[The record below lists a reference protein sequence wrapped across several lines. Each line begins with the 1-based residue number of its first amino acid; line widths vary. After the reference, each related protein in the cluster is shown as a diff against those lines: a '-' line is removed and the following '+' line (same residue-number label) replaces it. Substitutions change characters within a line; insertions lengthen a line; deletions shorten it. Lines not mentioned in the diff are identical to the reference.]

1 MSGILPLDTSP
12 GLGGGLSLRIPPH
25 GRSERCHGLARGA
38 PRMLIAAVLA
48 GYHKILS
55 PALPRACRFYPSCS
69 VYTAEA
75 IQRHGTIKGIRLGL
89 CRLGRCHPWSG
100 GGYDPVK

>member
-1 MSGILPLDTSP
+1 MSGILPFDTSP
-12 GLGGGLSLRIPPH
+12 GLGRGLSLRIP
-25 GRSERCHGLARGA
+25 
-38 PRMLIAAVLA
+38 RMLMAAVLA

-75 IQRHGTIKGIRLGL
+75 IRRHGAVKGIVLGL
-89 CRLGRCHPWSG
+89 RRLSRCHPWSD

>member
-1 MSGILPLDTSP
+1 MSGILPFDTSP
-12 GLGGGLSLRIPPH
+12 GLGRGLSLRIP
-25 GRSERCHGLARGA
+25 
-38 PRMLIAAVLA
+38 RMLMATVLA

-69 VYTAEA
+69 IYAAEA
-75 IQRHGTIKGIRLGL
+75 IRRHGAIKGIGLGL
-89 CRLGRCHPWSG
+89 RRLGRCHPWSG